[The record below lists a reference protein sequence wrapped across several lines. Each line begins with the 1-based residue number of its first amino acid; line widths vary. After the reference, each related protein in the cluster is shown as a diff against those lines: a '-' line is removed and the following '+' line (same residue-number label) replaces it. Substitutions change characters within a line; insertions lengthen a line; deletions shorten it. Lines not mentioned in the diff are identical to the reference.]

1 VETKSTGGKMIPT
14 SLDDVKKVL
23 SENLDMQ
30 GIDLD
35 CVKEDAPL
43 FLGLGLDSLDA
54 IELVVILRK
63 NYDIVIENMDE
74 GRKIFQ
80 TLGTLREHI
89 EKTRKK

>member
-1 VETKSTGGKMIPT
+1 MPT

-23 SENLDMQ
+23 NANLDMQ

-35 CVKEDAPL
+35 SLKEGTPL
-43 FLGLGLDSLDA
+43 FSGLGLDSLDA
-54 IELVVILRK
+54 IELVIILRK
-63 NYDIVIENMDE
+63 HYDIIVENMDE

>member
-1 VETKSTGGKMIPT
+1 MIPT

-35 CVKEDAPL
+35 SLKEETPL
-43 FLGLGLDSLDA
+43 FSGLGLDSLDA
-54 IELVVILRK
+54 IELVIILRK
-63 NYDIVIENMDE
+63 NYDIVVENMDE

-80 TLGTLREHI
+80 TLGTLREYI

>member
-1 VETKSTGGKMIPT
+1 MILT

-23 SENLDMQ
+23 SENLDTE

-35 CVKEDAPL
+35 SLKDETPL
-43 FLGLGLDSLDA
+43 FSGLGLDSLDA

-63 NYDIVIENMDE
+63 NYDIAIENMEE